1 MTKLLPSLV
10 LFTFCCLFACGSFA
24 QTADTLKNRKAGV
37 LNVKASDG
45 LILQPASNVKQ
56 LKQPVTGALNQAK
69 SKLEK
74 KLGRLKKSP
83 VDFNLVLGE
92 GLRYNPI
99 PVYPAINNSR
109 NFLNILSLQGNIN
122 LYGVPINVN
131 YSTDRASAY
140 GVSNP
145 YNDLF
150 KFDFQPNQFNTLF
163 QSDLQQYADLRRSA
177 LDGRDLTSYTRKE
190 ISDELNAHKGN
201 IAGAAEN
208 SILSNYLNDPEKLN
222 GLLLL
227 DKAEIKAKLREEVTR
242 KIPLTTTTP
251 KILSDSKRMLS
262 ADSLEDEMSR
272 KMNSKQIELRSL
284 ADNPKL
290 SGYFGDPSNLS
301 KLRLMNEDQITAK
314 ISALSDSTRSGGKVS
329 NSGTATL
336 GTTQIDDSA
345 RTETSRL
352 LARRVMLSVRQENN
366 SGWAGALK
374 DAQNNLD
381 AQLDA
386 IAPGSNIVVAP
397 VRIKRRAMAAAE
409 KTQLND
415 DINNVAE
422 TITGIQKGLAGKGM
436 DVKKMLLMQKYME
449 TGGVGFPSES
459 ANGFLSQ
466 QPKGAFQQIFSH
478 FDALKLGAFSNQP
491 SGSVQDKDL
500 FMKGGNIT
508 IKSGGIPITFG
519 YGSVNDL
526 SSSKD
531 NQFQNSVYNQPRN
544 ITYIGAELKRA
555 GAGNLKLSV
564 ISAQSRNG
572 GNSLYATPAIS
583 SNNVA
588 LTLSKKLS
596 LGKLGDFGFDV
607 SKSSTVYSNKYQVG
621 AEAVLDQKG
630 GLNYNLS
637 NDLFQSLSF
646 GVDHH
651 QDFESIGASDNVYF
665 KYSGMGYQNPAT
677 NGFGGAK
684 MKFGG
689 NIRKSFDNNK
699 LIVNM
704 RSDIT
709 NMPISYTSSDR
720 WKNYQFQLESRYQLN
735 KKVNLSIKYITNG
748 TGKQVDGVNSSV
760 YSFQKIQF
768 DGNASYKIGKY
779 RSVSHFTIGDQ
790 AISNNFAHQSGS
802 AINIPA
808 TSGTAT
814 NSNSSSQ
821 NGANLLIFNYTQ
833 SLIIH
838 QNVLTANFFVN
849 RELTGYKLIG
859 NLLNSDI
866 AYQFIMFN
874 KLNISSGLT
883 YLDNTGIARQAGIRE
898 SISLMA
904 GNRFNIETFVD
915 IRKNM
920 IRPLY
925 PDLYANYRAQLS
937 IFYRISH

>member
-1 MTKLLPSLV
+1 MTKLLLSLV
-10 LFTFCCLFACGSFA
+10 FFTYCCFFACESFA
-24 QTADTLKNRKAGV
+24 QTADTLKNMKSGV

-45 LILQPASNVKQ
+45 LSLKPVSDVKQ
-56 LKQPVTGALNQAK
+56 LKQPVTRAVNQAR
-69 SKLEK
+69 SKLGK
-74 KLGRLKKSP
+74 KLSGLKKSP
-83 VDFNLVLGE
+83 VDFNLILGE
-92 GLRYNPI
+92 GLRYNPV

-109 NFLNILSLQGNIN
+109 SFLNILSVQGNIN
-122 LYGVPINVN
+122 LYGIPINVN

-140 GVSNP
+140 GTSNP

-150 KFDFQPNQFNTLF
+150 KFDYQPNQFNALF
-163 QSDLQQYADLRRSA
+163 QSELQQYVDLRRAA
-177 LDGRDLTSYTRKE
+177 LDGRNLTGYTRKE
-190 ISDELNAHKGN
+190 ISYEINAHKGDL
-201 IAGAAEN
+201 AVEAEN
-208 SILSNYLNDPEKLN
+208 SLLSNYLNDAEKLN
-222 GLLLL
+222 ALLLL
-227 DKAEIKAKLREEVTR
+227 DKAQIKAKLWEELTREV
-242 KIPLTTTTP
+242 PLITTP
-251 KILSDSKRMLS
+251 QKLSPGSIRMLS
-262 ADSLEDEMSR
+262 ADSLEDSILQ
-272 KMNSKQIELRSL
+272 KLSSKKTELQL
-284 ADNPKL
+284 FADNAKL
-290 SGYFGDPSNLS
+290 SGYFGDASNLS
-301 KLRLMNEDQITAK
+301 KLRLMNEDQITEK
-314 ISALSDSTRSGGKVS
+314 IIALSDSSLSAVRKDSIS
-329 NSGTATL
+329 AETAR
-336 GTTQIDDSA
+336 Q
-345 RTETSRL
+345 
-352 LARRVMLSVRQENN
+352 LARRVMVSVRQENN
-366 SGWAGALK
+366 SGWSGALK
-374 DAQNNLD
+374 DAQNDLD
-381 AQLDA
+381 RKLEA
-386 IAPGSNIVVAP
+386 IAPGSKIVGAP
-397 VRIKRRAMAAAE
+397 VDIKRRAMTEAE
-409 KTQLND
+409 KIQLND
-415 DINNVAE
+415 DIDNVAE
-422 TITGIQKGLAGKGM
+422 TITGIKEGLTSKGM
-436 DVKKMLLMQKYME
+436 EVKKMLLMQKYME
-449 TGGVGFPSES
+449 TGGVGFSPES
-459 ANGFLSQ
+459 ANVFLSQ
-466 QPKGAFQQIFSH
+466 QPKGAFQQVFSRLG
-478 FDALKLGAFSNQP
+478 ALKVGAFSNQP
-491 SGSVQDKDL
+491 SGAVQDKDL
-500 FMKGGNIT
+500 FMKGGNVT

-555 GAGNLKLSV
+555 GAGNLSLSV

-588 LTLSKKLS
+588 ITLSKKLA

-735 KKVNLSIKYITNG
+735 KKVNLSLKYITNG
-748 TGKQVDGVNSSV
+748 TGKQIDGVNSSV

-790 AISNNFAHQSGS
+790 AITNSFAPQSGS

-808 TSGTAT
+808 ASGAT
-814 NSNSSSQ
+814 TNGNQASR

-838 QNVLTANFFVN
+838 QNVLTANVFVN

-866 AYQFIMFN
+866 AYQFLLLN
-874 KLNISSGLT
+874 KLNISSGIT
-883 YLDNTGIARQAGIRE
+883 YLDNAGIARQAGIRE

-904 GNRFNIETFVD
+904 GSRFNIETFVD
-915 IRKNM
+915 IRKNI